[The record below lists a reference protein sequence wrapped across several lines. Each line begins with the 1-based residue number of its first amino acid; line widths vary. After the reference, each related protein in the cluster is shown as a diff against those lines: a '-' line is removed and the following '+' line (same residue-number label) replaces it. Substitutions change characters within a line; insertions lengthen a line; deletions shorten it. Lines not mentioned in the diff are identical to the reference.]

1 MPLDVTLPSDREI
14 RVLRSFDA
22 PRQLVWDCHTKP
34 ELARRWL
41 LGPEGWTMPVCVID
55 LTVGGRFRFVWR
67 NPSDGR
73 QFGTHGRHLEIDAPS
88 RLVTTEEMDGLDGR
102 PMEIEAPVEG
112 PDPAM
117 NTLVLTEEGG
127 KTILT
132 LTMLFPSK
140 EIRDGALQSGM
151 TGGME
156 ESYRRIE
163 AIAAEAAA

>member
-14 RVLRSFDA
+14 RVVRSFDA

-34 ELARRWL
+34 ELAQRWL
-41 LGPEGWTMPVCVID
+41 LGPEGWTMPVCIID
-55 LTVGGRFRFVWR
+55 LRVGGRFRFVWR

-73 QFGTHGRHLEIDAPS
+73 EFGSHGRHLEIEAPS

-102 PMEIEAPVEG
+102 PLNIDAPEEG
-112 PDPAM
+112 PEPAM
-117 NTLVLTEEGG
+117 NTLVLSESGG

-132 LTMLFPSK
+132 LTMRYPTAA
-140 EIRDGALQSGM
+140 IRDMALKSGM

-156 ESYRRIE
+156 QSYSRID
-163 AIAAEAAA
+163 ALAAETAA